1 MAALLF
7 CGTTKSW
14 ANDGKY
20 TALEPLKL
28 DVPEMKV
35 EMPSLEQSPR
45 LTIAQEPSY
54 RLGTVARQRRVVVW
68 HHGQLR
74 QWHQIHGEGNAP
86 RRFHRQF
93 MAFWPHGNS
102 LRRCHDSPQG
112 IRSDALAVADLL
124 SNLYGEDYSDPEFQR
139 LVDGQGTPGSPDYSA
154 PLVDEGSY
162 FSIKSDHLTEFSADL
177 GMYFNIPL
185 SERFALGS
193 KLLVGRS
200 IMQEIDLNAFFTG
213 GMRRLEFVPTPD
225 GEDYDIKVTC
235 LPENYTAEWDYF
247 TVGGN
252 NTMKFGTG
260 LSLTYAYKENYAWKV
275 FLDYDFSRKTYTM
288 TYNPSDF
295 LVKSV
300 GWTPEELEDEYF
312 DTQSIKKNRHTFILG
327 GSFTISF

>member
-1 MAALLF
+1 
-7 CGTTKSW
+7 
-14 ANDGKY
+14 
-20 TALEPLKL
+20 
-28 DVPEMKV
+28 
-35 EMPSLEQSPR
+35 
-45 LTIAQEPSY
+45 
-54 RLGTVARQRRVVVW
+54 
-68 HHGQLR
+68 
-74 QWHQIHGEGNAP
+74 
-86 RRFHRQF
+86 
-93 MAFWPHGNS
+93 
-102 LRRCHDSPQG
+102 
-112 IRSDALAVADLL
+112 
-124 SNLYGEDYSDPEFQR
+124 
-139 LVDGQGTPGSPDYSA
+139 
-154 PLVDEGSY
+154 
-162 FSIKSDHLTEFSADL
+162 
-177 GMYFNIPL
+177 MYFNIPL

-200 IMQEIDLNAFFTG
+200 IMQEIDLNAFFRG
-213 GMRRLEFVPTPD
+213 GMRRLDFVPTPD